1 VGALV
6 GLSCSV
12 LLAGGAGA
20 AGGSPTTWNATGE
33 VTVDQVEHFDNGSS
47 SAATHVTWTD
57 TQHFAAHFS
66 FSYELLP
73 NGEVSGEGGSGHG
86 SGAYDAAS
94 WSVSGVN
101 GGQGAFSCSPKL
113 TGDPFTI
120 VASGQTT
127 NGKLGLDV
135 QFLGGGVSAPQIHM
149 ACGADWDV
157 EWPEFGEV
165 PSAWETLAGVDLKVD
180 PSHPVVPTLTQ
191 TTTPGGADITG
202 THTIRATVQFVQAS
216 GAGGGAG
223 GGGAGGGGPGGGN
236 TPPPSSPPPAPPG
249 SLSPPLPAPVGG
261 STVDVKTFSGTVLVN
276 GLPLSAG
283 EQIHVGATIDTT
295 HGTMTITS
303 ASPTGGLE
311 TANLAG
317 GKFKVLQHGAKA
329 GTELALEGGSF
340 GVCKRRTQAATLAPV
355 VVRGLW
361 GNGKGDFV
369 TEGRFGAATVRG
381 TIWLT
386 EDRCDGTLVAV
397 RSGVVSV
404 LDRVRHRTVLVT
416 AGHSYLA

>member
-1 VGALV
+1 
-6 GLSCSV
+6 
-12 LLAGGAGA
+12 
-20 AGGSPTTWNATGE
+20 
-33 VTVDQVEHFDNGSS
+33 
-47 SAATHVTWTD
+47 
-57 TQHFAAHFS
+57 
-66 FSYELLP
+66 
-73 NGEVSGEGGSGHG
+73 
-86 SGAYDAAS
+86 
-94 WSVSGVN
+94 
-101 GGQGAFSCSPKL
+101 
-113 TGDPFTI
+113 
-120 VASGQTT
+120 
-127 NGKLGLDV
+127 
-135 QFLGGGVSAPQIHM
+135 
-149 ACGADWDV
+149 
-157 EWPEFGEV
+157 V
-165 PSAWETLAGVDLKVD
+165 PSAWEQLAGVDLTVD

-202 THTIRATVQFVQAS
+202 THTTRATIQFVQAS
-216 GAGGGAG
+216 GAGAGAGGAGGAG
-223 GGGAGGGGPGGGN
+223 GGGAGGGPSGGN
-236 TPPPSSPPPAPPG
+236 TPPPSSPPPAPAG

-261 STVDVKTFSGTVLVN
+261 STVDVKTYSGTVLVD

-283 EQIHVGATIDTT
+283 DQIRVGSTIDAT

-329 GTELALEGGSF
+329 GTELALQGGSF

-369 TEGRFGAATVRG
+369 TDGRFAAATVRG

-386 EDRCDGTLVAV
+386 EDRCDGTLVVV
-397 RSGVVSV
+397 RRGVVSV
-404 LDRVRHRTVLVT
+404 LDRVHHRTVLVT